1 MKKMANKQ
9 EETNENSGTIRIQ
22 YYRSM
27 IGYSGKQKTI
37 VKSMGFTKLNQTI
50 ERPNNDSM
58 RGVVAKVP
66 HLLRIVE

>member
-1 MKKMANKQ
+1 MAKKSENK
-9 EETNENSGTIRIQ
+9 SGEIKIQ

-27 IGYSGKQKTI
+27 IGYAKTQKTI
-37 VKSMGFTKLNQTI
+37 VKSLGITKLNQTI
-50 ERPNNDSM
+50 TRPDTPAT